1 MHHYV
6 DKEDMKHAF
15 VLDDDSDR
23 VDSFNI
29 AVEFIRK
36 NYSVTELEYWRPT
49 WNTGMFKLLLD
60 DLQIELRYMDFG
72 GTDLR
77 VDENISKQELQN
89 VESLAQEIYNEIHRT

>member
-1 MHHYV
+1 MHHYI

-15 VLDDDSDR
+15 VLDDDSDL

-36 NYSVTELEYWRPT
+36 NYDVTELEYWRPT
-49 WNTGMFKLLLD
+49 WNTGMFKLLWG
-60 DLQIELRYMDFG
+60 DLQIELRYVDFG

-77 VDENISKQELQN
+77 VDENVSKQELEK
-89 VESLAQEIYNEIHRT
+89 VERLAQEIYHEIHRT